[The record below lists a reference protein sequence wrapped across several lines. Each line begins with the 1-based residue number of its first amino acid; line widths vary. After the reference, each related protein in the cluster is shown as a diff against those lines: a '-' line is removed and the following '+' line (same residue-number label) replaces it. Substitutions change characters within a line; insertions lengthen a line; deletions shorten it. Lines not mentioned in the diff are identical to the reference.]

1 MSELC
6 TCHNMRHKRKPRHV
20 FYSFIV
26 IWNWIVSYIYTILSF
41 LVKYAKIDSNYL
53 KMSGFSFRNV
63 RYPRYQDTDLLQLW
77 YHHENMDVYKL
88 WPSFVDDNECDD
100 TIIIGNTP
108 TCLTVYHGVVIINQ
122 VHFAQEVD
130 WALIIH

>member
-1 MSELC
+1 
-6 TCHNMRHKRKPRHV
+6 
-20 FYSFIV
+20 
-26 IWNWIVSYIYTILSF
+26 
-41 LVKYAKIDSNYL
+41 
-53 KMSGFSFRNV
+53 MSGFSYRNV
-63 RYPRYQDTDLLQLW
+63 WYPRYQDTDLL
-77 YHHENMDVYKL
+77 HHENMDVYKS

-130 WALIIH
+130 